1 VLALLNEFVVRIQAR
16 EFERAM
22 ELSRQVL
29 EIEPDNRL
37 IQRYQ
42 PILEQFLKDREMLD
56 MLNDSDGDEEE
67 DGGDEEEEEDE
78 EGGEEING
86 EREESKTD
94 RAG

>member
-1 VLALLNEFVVRIQAR
+1 MQPAIRLFVLTSVGA
-16 EFERAM
+16 
-22 ELSRQVL
+22 VL